1 MYYLDMGLMTQCY
14 ILGYNWSEAQVTFP
28 DMMWNNNIIITEIRT
43 FLLISNLQF
52 VLTINRVQIII
63 HRSQIGSYKDLNC
76 YMKVVYYIFTSTLRV
91 VRIHFW
97 TNHRTQVF

>member
-52 VLTINRVQIII
+52 VLTIDRVQIII
-63 HRSQIGSYKDLNC
+63 RYGSDYHMFDMLPYICSRSSRSRLGSGTSL
-76 YMKVVYYIFTSTLRV
+76 VAIPFIFQ
-91 VRIHFW
+91 F
-97 TNHRTQVF
+97 NY